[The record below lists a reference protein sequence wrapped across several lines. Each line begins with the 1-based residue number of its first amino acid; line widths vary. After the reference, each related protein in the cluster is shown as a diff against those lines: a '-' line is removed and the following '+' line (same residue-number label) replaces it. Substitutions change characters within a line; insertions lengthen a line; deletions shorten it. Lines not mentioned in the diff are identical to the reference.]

1 MTQVLLG
8 GIALVLSIIA
18 IMASSS
24 SKLDRDVIAPLRYGG
39 IIVLFLSII
48 ILVTSTFVMIPAGHK
63 GVVTM
68 FGEVKTEVL
77 PEGFN
82 MVNPLASVYEVSARV
97 EREEQTHTAETSD
110 TQSVTVS
117 VVINWRPDGNELAKL
132 YKNYG
137 KNYYEKIIP
146 PASKEAIKA
155 EVAKYK
161 VTDLIAKR
169 PQIHKNVKEYI
180 NNWLQKYGLEV
191 LEVGIGDVDFSDK
204 YDAAIE
210 AKQVQEQ
217 QALQKEYELQKVETE
232 AKMAAAVAKGE
243 ADSQIARALGQ
254 AESVKLEAQAQA
266 DALRIRGEAQ
276 AEYNKRVA
284 ESLSPLLI
292 QSDYLKKW
300 DGRLPAYMLGDSSNT
315 MLMLPTSK

>member
-1 MTQVLLG
+1 MINLVIGIFLLIVSFVLHVLYRKYRDQSFATVSYIAA
-8 GIALVLSIIA
+8 GIGLLSTI
-18 IMASSS
+18 S
-24 SKLDRDVIAPLRYGG
+24 
-39 IIVLFLSII
+39 
-48 ILVTSTFVMIPAGHK
+48 STFVVVDAGHR

-68 FGEVKTEVL
+68 LGEVKDTVL
-77 PEGFN
+77 EEGLNF
-82 MVNPLASVYEVSARV
+82 VNPLATVYEMSARV
-97 EREEQTHTAETSD
+97 EKIEEAHTAETSD

-117 VVINWRPDGNELAKL
+117 VIINWRPEGDALASL

-137 KNYYEKIIP
+137 NEYFRKIIP
-146 PASKEAIKA
+146 PAAREAIKS

-169 PQIHKNVKEYI
+169 PIIHKNVKDYVNE
-180 NNWLQKYGLEV
+180 WLSKYNISV
-191 LEVGIGDVDFSDK
+191 LEVAIGDIDFSEK

-217 QALQKEYELQKVETE
+217 QALQKEYELQRVETE

-243 ADSQIARALGQ
+243 ADSAIAKALGQ

-276 AEYNKRVA
+276 ADYNKKVA
-284 ESLSPLLI
+284 ESLSHMLL

-300 DGRLPAYMLGDSSNT
+300 DGKLPVYSLGESSNT
-315 MLMLPTSK
+315 MLMLPTGK

>member
-1 MTQVLLG
+1 MINIVISCIFILL
-8 GIALVLSIIA
+8 A
-18 IMASSS
+18 IVSYRVSTAF
-24 SKLDRDVIAPLRYGG
+24 KDVRFTFLTYILG
-39 IIVLFLSII
+39 FLSFI
-48 ILVTSTFVMIPAGHK
+48 ILISSTFVVVNAGHR
-63 GVVTM
+63 GVVAVL
-68 FGEVKTEVL
+68 GEVKDGVL
-77 PEGFN
+77 QEGFN
-82 MVNPLASVYEVSARV
+82 FVNPLATVYEVSARV
-97 EREEQTHTAETSD
+97 EKVEEIHTAETSD

-117 VVINWRPDGNELAKL
+117 VIINWRPEGDALASL

-137 KNYYEKIIP
+137 KEYYTKIIP
-146 PASKEAIKA
+146 PAAKEAIKA

-161 VTDLIAKR
+161 VTELIAKR
-169 PQIHKNVKEYI
+169 PQIHKNVKDYV
-180 NNWLQKYGLEV
+180 NMWLTKYNIIV
-191 LEVGIGDVDFSDK
+191 LEVAIGDIDFSEK

-217 QALQKEYELQKVETE
+217 QALQKDYELQKVETE

-243 ADSQIARALGQ
+243 ADSAIAKALGQ

-284 ESLSPLLI
+284 ESLSPMLL

-300 DGRLPAYMLGDSSNT
+300 DGKLPVYSLGDSSNT
-315 MLMLPTSK
+315 MLMLPTGK